1 MIPLKDRNPSYSIPY
16 VNYLIIGINA
26 IVFFY
31 ELSLGP
37 QLDRFFMTYGLIPDR
52 FFYLA
57 RHHELMLGR
66 FVPFFTSMFIHGGWL
81 HIIGNMWFLFIFGD
95 NVEDELGHSK
105 YLIFYILSGLAAAT
119 LQIYID
125 PGSSIPTIGASGA
138 ISGVLGSYIVLF
150 PRARILTLIP
160 IFFFFDIIELP
171 AFLFIGIWFLM
182 QFFSGIEALGID
194 TTGGVAWWAHVGG
207 FIFGLFIT
215 PLFKMRSYDHY

>member
-1 MIPLKDRNPSYSIPY
+1 
-16 VNYLIIGINA
+16 
-26 IVFFY
+26 
-31 ELSLGP
+31 
-37 QLDRFFMTYGLIPDR
+37 
-52 FFYLA
+52 
-57 RHHELMLGR
+57 
-66 FVPFFTSMFIHGGWL
+66 
-81 HIIGNMWFLFIFGD
+81 LFIFGD